1 LTQKVADVGTGAIG
15 CTPHQ
20 LREVLI
26 AQFPRVGFYRRH
38 VSSCDR
44 GHYRFVVQVTLPR
57 ADVTL
62 LRDDVA
68 DAASAILTVDLRAQT
83 ITRASGNSIAFG
95 IEPGRK
101 SQLLQGLDEISVT
114 LQELDAIEAFE
125 RERSRLY
132 PWL

>member
-1 LTQKVADVGTGAIG
+1 
-15 CTPHQ
+15 
-20 LREVLI
+20 
-26 AQFPRVGFYRRH
+26 
-38 VSSCDR
+38 
-44 GHYRFVVQVTLPR
+44 
-57 ADVTL
+57 VTL
-62 LRDDVA
+62 LLDDVA